1 MVKKTF
7 TFLAIM
13 LLFAAAS
20 AQTVTLTFT
29 GQDAANQHVQLD
41 SVSVTNQTKGWSET
55 LVWPDTILTMQN
67 GTGIDE
73 TVANGGFGLS
83 QNNPNPFSGIT
94 DVNLTVADAGAV
106 TLEIADVNGKIVG
119 THRVRPEIGTHQF
132 RVTLSATGTY
142 ILTARQNGKTSSV
155 KMVCNGTG
163 DGNRIEYMGEIVKT
177 THALSPQS
185 SPQPKSHTRGLTDN
199 PFSLGD
205 QMEYVGYATVNGDV
219 VESRHVTRAQNASET
234 IVLTFDVVQVNM
246 DAQPCPG
253 TTTVTDID
261 GNVYNTVMI
270 GTQCWMKENLRTT
283 KYTDNTPIPLA
294 DIVSYTEPYR
304 HAPDNDEANVAAN
317 GYLYNWAAVMHSEAS
332 SETNPSGVQGICPNG
347 WHVPSDAEWTQL
359 TDYVSSHSEYGCGNN
374 PSDIAKS
381 LAADTIWGEEND
393 ECTIGYNLHDNNA
406 TGFSALPAGCF
417 NTSGEHLYFGEA
429 TYIWSS
435 TANTEYYAYTRYL
448 GFGRTDVY
456 RSYRYKKFSGSV
468 RCLRD

>member
-163 DGNRIEYMGEIVKT
+163 NGNRIEYAGVVET
-177 THALSPQS
+177 THALSL
-185 SPQPKSHTRGLTDN
+185 QPKSHIRGLTDS
-199 PFSLGD
+199 PFDLGD
-205 QMEYVGYATVNGDV
+205 EMEYVGYATINGGM
-219 VESRHVTRAQNASET
+219 VEGQHVTQVQNASET
-234 IVLTFDVVQVNM
+234 IVLMFDSVRT
-246 DAQPCPG
+246 DGLPCSG
-253 TTTVTDID
+253 TPTITDID

-283 KYTDNTPIPLA
+283 HYADNTPIPAGEAYSL
-294 DIVSYTEPYR
+294 TEPYR
-304 HAPDNDEANVAAN
+304 YAPNNDEVNVAAY
-317 GYLYNWAAVMHSEAS
+317 GYLYNWPAVMHGAAS
-332 SETNPSGVQGICPNG
+332 SNVNPSGVQGICPTG
-347 WHVPSDAEWTQL
+347 WHVPSNEEWVQL
-359 TDYVSSHSEYGCGNN
+359 ADYVSSRSGYVCGDDNGN
-374 PSDIAKS
+374 IAKALS
-381 LAADTIWGEEND
+381 AATGWDEINGECRVGND
-393 ECTIGYNLHDNNA
+393 QSSNNA
-406 TGFSALPAGCF
+406 TGFSAVPAGIY
-417 NTSGEHLYFGEA
+417 NGDYISFGGSAFFWSA
-429 TYIWSS
+429 TVVDLNSAYCR
-435 TANTEYYAYTRYL
+435 NLAYTTYRLLYDDQYKGR
-448 GFGRTDVY
+448 GF
-456 RSYRYKKFSGSV
+456 SV

>member
-1 MVKKTF
+1 MLKRTF
-7 TFLAIM
+7 TLLAIM
-13 LLFAAAS
+13 LLFVAAS
-20 AQTVTLTFT
+20 AQTVTLIFT
-29 GQDAANQHVQLD
+29 GRDANNQRMPLD
-41 SVSVTNQTKGWSET
+41 SVVINNQTKGWGET

-106 TLEIADVNGKIVG
+106 TLEIADVYGRMVETWCTASLPSGIN
-119 THRVRPEIGTHQF
+119 QF

-142 ILTARQNGKTSSV
+142 ILTARQNGKSSSV
-155 KMVCNGTG
+155 KMVCDGTG
-163 DGNRIEYMGEIVKT
+163 NGNRIEYAGIVVTMCTSSLPISATPKT
-177 THALSPQS
+177 
-185 SPQPKSHTRGLTDN
+185 HTRGLTNNLFD
-199 PFSLGD
+199 LGD
-205 QMEYVGYATVNGDV
+205 EMEYVGFATINGGV
-219 VESRHVTRAQNASET
+219 VESRHVTQAQNASET
-234 IVLTFDVVQVNM
+234 IVLTFDVAQVNM
-246 DAQPCPG
+246 DGQPCYG
-253 TTTVTDID
+253 TPSVTDID

-294 DIVSYTEPYR
+294 DTVSYTEPYR
-304 HAPDNDEANVAAN
+304 HVPDNDEANVAAY

-359 TDYVSSHSEYGCGNN
+359 TDYVSSHSEYWCGSD

-381 LAADTIWGEEND
+381 LAADTGWGEEND
-393 ECTIGYNLHDNNA
+393 ECTIGYNLNANNA

-417 NTSGEHLYFGEA
+417 NTSGEYLYFGQSI
-429 TYIWSS
+429 YIWSS